1 MQIKNLKIG
10 ARLGIA
16 FGLLL
21 VLMAFMTIM
30 GMWRLHDVAMATS
43 QMEEAT
49 LKERMAQEW
58 IRGIATNTVRTFARL
73 KANNPEEEKIL
84 SAEMTAV
91 SAQVSKV
98 QKELEPLILSDEGKK
113 MLAAVAEQRK
123 TYSAIRDNAFKLKAE
138 GSPDLNSFVETK
150 LKPVAGSYIQSV
162 QGVVDFQKTI
172 FERTKKHV
180 DEIYEAGRNLLI
192 IVGLVAL
199 ALGVVMA
206 LFLTRS
212 ITRPLHHAVSVA
224 RVVASGD
231 LTGRIRVDSHDE
243 TGQLLQALKEMN
255 DSLTSSISQVRS
267 GVDTIATASN
277 QIASGNLDLSSR
289 TEEQASSLEETA
301 SSMEELTSTCL
312 LYTSDAADE

>member
-91 SAQVSKV
+91 SAQVS
-98 QKELEPLILSDEGKK
+98 
-113 MLAAVAEQRK
+113 
-123 TYSAIRDNAFKLKAE
+123 N
-138 GSPDLNSFVETK
+138 
-150 LKPVAGSYIQSV
+150 
-162 QGVVDFQKTI
+162 
-172 FERTKKHV
+172 
-180 DEIYEAGRNLLI
+180 
-192 IVGLVAL
+192 
-199 ALGVVMA
+199 
-206 LFLTRS
+206 
-212 ITRPLHHAVSVA
+212 
-224 RVVASGD
+224 
-231 LTGRIRVDSHDE
+231 
-243 TGQLLQALKEMN
+243 
-255 DSLTSSISQVRS
+255 
-267 GVDTIATASN
+267 
-277 QIASGNLDLSSR
+277 
-289 TEEQASSLEETA
+289 
-301 SSMEELTSTCL
+301 CL
-312 LYTSDAADE
+312 LYTSPSPRD

>member
-150 LKPVAGSYIQSV
+150 LKPVAGSVSY
-162 QGVVDFQKTI
+162 T
-172 FERTKKHV
+172 H
-180 DEIYEAGRNLLI
+180 
-192 IVGLVAL
+192 
-199 ALGVVMA
+199 
-206 LFLTRS
+206 LTLP
-212 ITRPLHHAVSVA
+212 TTPYV
-224 RVVASGD
+224 
-231 LTGRIRVDSHDE
+231 
-243 TGQLLQALKEMN
+243 
-255 DSLTSSISQVRS
+255 
-267 GVDTIATASN
+267 
-277 QIASGNLDLSSR
+277 
-289 TEEQASSLEETA
+289 
-301 SSMEELTSTCL
+301 
-312 LYTSDAADE
+312 